1 MNPFVIHYVSGWAF
15 FVGLLLL
22 GLGIGMSFCPW
33 WFVKSYLARILC
45 IVGGLNIF
53 FSAAPLPFLL
63 LSLIYLFI
71 AIQILVG
78 GIEKIKL
85 MARAIVGG
93 LLGMLLLTAL
103 FMELPYWISPEPV
116 KLESNRI
123 VVLGDSISAG
133 IGFSGEKTWS
143 ELLIENNKLNV
154 INRSVGGGTVTT
166 AINSLSKVK
175 VGPKDLIIIEI
186 GGNDFF
192 KGTRAKNFYKNL
204 DELLTKAKKRT
215 PHVIMLELPLPF
227 LKMSFG
233 RSQRQLA
240 AKHQVVLIP
249 KRNFSHVFSG
259 YESTVDGLHLTNY
272 GHRKMADMILRHI
285 SMPEKK

>member
-45 IVGGLNIF
+45 VIGGLNIF
-53 FSAAPLPFLL
+53 FSAAPLPFSL

-71 AIQILVG
+71 AVQVSVG

-85 MARAIVGG
+85 VARAIIGG
-93 LLGMLLLTAL
+93 LLGLLLLTAL

-154 INRSVGGGTVTT
+154 VNRSVGGGTVPT

-175 VGPKDLIIIEI
+175 VGFKDLIIIEI

-192 KGTRAKNFYKNL
+192 KGTRAKNFHKNL
-204 DELLTKAKKRT
+204 DELLTKAKQRT
-215 PHVIMLELPLPF
+215 SHVIMLELPLPF